1 MTITSKKRQKK
12 CYHSTFIAKRQKKG
26 IIPTLDDHF
35 VQEDWGEFQDKHFFS
50 QVELSKLL
58 LKAFG
63 LQKGLI
69 SYPFLGDQ

>member
-1 MTITSKKRQKK
+1 MPTS
-12 CYHSTFIAKRQKKG
+12 
-26 IIPTLDDHF
+26 DDHF

-63 LQKGLI
+63 LQKRPI